1 MTVMGRAIREL
12 TARNRRALV
21 LAVLTGCCTLGLGL
35 AMPDGLKFAA
45 GRSAARAPLARGVRF
60 IGSVD
65 TMKLSRDRAGNL
77 GAVEIHRVVD
87 LLGKSLNTTHVTD
100 DADLEQPSVIEAWAN
115 RIHADGK
122 RVWFRPNSATCS
134 QAHGDLG
141 DGYPSYRPGYLTK
154 LHDVMRA
161 HPGFF
166 ISGDILDGDPEV
178 ENSCWWAQH
187 YGCGLQTHCRPCN
200 RFASNLPCAPIRQF
214 NAFLAKMTAQE
225 NRDLAAMGIVG
236 VSTNVHSTDPGT
248 AMTILTPG
256 LVRSM
261 GNLVTIDAYPDQNTT
276 EPAAAASAWRDE
288 LARWHRSWL
297 RRGLN
302 VSILIGEWGYSNAI
316 NVDDATQRAV
326 IEAEVSRAFKGV
338 PYLVGTNYWVG
349 PGTVGDGGH
358 TEILRPNPAGVW
370 QLRPAAAVISR
381 FYAGMNEPRPPR
393 H

>member
-1 MTVMGRAIREL
+1 
-12 TARNRRALV
+12 
-21 LAVLTGCCTLGLGL
+21 
-35 AMPDGLKFAA
+35 
-45 GRSAARAPLARGVRF
+45 
-60 IGSVD
+60 
-65 TMKLSRDRAGNL
+65 
-77 GAVEIHRVVD
+77 
-87 LLGKSLNTTHVTD
+87 
-100 DADLEQPSVIEAWAN
+100 
-115 RIHADGK
+115 
-122 RVWFRPNSATCS
+122 
-134 QAHGDLG
+134 
-141 DGYPSYRPGYLTK
+141 
-154 LHDVMRA
+154 
-161 HPGFF
+161 
-166 ISGDILDGDPEV
+166 
-178 ENSCWWAQH
+178 
-187 YGCGLQTHCRPCN
+187 
-200 RFASNLPCAPIRQF
+200 
-214 NAFLAKMTAQE
+214 MTAQE

-248 AMTILTPG
+248 AMTILTPA

-358 TEILRPNPAGVW
+358 TEILRPNPTGVW

-381 FYAGMNEPRPPR
+381 FYAAMNEPRPPR